1 MKNSIKIILVIIGTM
16 IGAGFAS
23 GQEIYRF
30 FNQYGE
36 YGFVGLCLS
45 NLLTGFII
53 YQVLKRA
60 NKRDIHT
67 YKELIENTQSPKLIR
82 ILLNNI
88 INIFLLMS
96 FYIMVAGFV
105 AYFEQEFAI
114 PKIITAILVTSLCYF
129 TFSKKMDGITK
140 VNNIMVPILIL
151 IIVMLG
157 IKTKIADV
165 TSAVAI
171 ENTTFSLHWLLRS
184 IEYSSYNSIL
194 LIPILISMKN
204 YAKNK
209 EKSISILTTILLFI
223 LSVTLFCILQK
234 YNGMVNT
241 EIPLVTIASQFG
253 HFYQYA
259 YGIVIVFAIYS
270 TMISA
275 GFGFLENKSNTKNY
289 SKIAIVL
296 CISALAVC
304 HVSFSSL
311 VNITYPVFGIIGLL
325 QLIQIFRHTA

>member
-1 MKNSIKIILVIIGTM
+1 M

-140 VNNIMVPILIL
+140 VNNIMVPTLIL

-304 HVSFSSL
+304 HVSSSSL